1 MDDFLHNYEVSG
13 GKMKPSLPGS
23 GPEKLQSLR
32 TAMGRGEC
40 MTGEDSDQEGKDDEI
55 YAMIEGNE
63 KPERWDVETVL
74 SESHYPQGDQSL
86 IVSQATYTNLE
97 NHPRLIKAREK
108 QRVSKIRLDSKTGF
122 PLIENNSIPKP
133 NDTQSLPGQ
142 KAAGAFWFNHSSQL
156 ANPII
161 IPRA

>member
-13 GKMKPSLPGS
+13 GKMKLSLPGS

-32 TAMGRGEC
+32 TALGRGEN
-40 MTGEDSDQEGKDDEI
+40 MTVEDSDQEGKDDDI

-74 SESHYPQGDQSL
+74 SESHHRQGDQSL

-108 QRVSKIRLDSKTGF
+108 QRVSKIRLDPKTGF
-122 PLIENNSIPKP
+122 PITESKSISKANN
-133 NDTQSLPGQ
+133 TQSLPGQ
-142 KAAGAFWFNHSSQL
+142 KAAGVF
-156 ANPII
+156 
-161 IPRA
+161 

>member
-13 GKMKPSLPGS
+13 GKMKLSLPGS
-23 GPEKLQSLR
+23 GSEKLQSLR
-32 TAMGRGEC
+32 TALGRGEN
-40 MTGEDSDQEGKDDEI
+40 MTVEDSDQEGKDDDI

-74 SESHYPQGDQSL
+74 SESHHRQGDQSL

-108 QRVSKIRLDSKTGF
+108 QRVSKIRLDPKTGF
-122 PLIENNSIPKP
+122 PIAESKSISKANN
-133 NDTQSLPGQ
+133 TQSLPGQ
-142 KAAGAFWFNHSSQL
+142 KAAGVS
-156 ANPII
+156 
-161 IPRA
+161 